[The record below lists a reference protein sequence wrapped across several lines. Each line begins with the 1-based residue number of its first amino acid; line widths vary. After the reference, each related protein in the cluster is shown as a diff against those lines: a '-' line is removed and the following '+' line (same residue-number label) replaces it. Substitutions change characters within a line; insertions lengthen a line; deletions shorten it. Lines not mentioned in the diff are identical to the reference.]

1 VRKRRNAKFPLG
13 HENCIAKTDMK
24 KIKFSGREVA
34 VLRAID
40 FSLGSTGGAIMERTR
55 LEAEETLDIV
65 NSLMD
70 TGYIETNPPCAFVE
84 VFALFDTLFE
94 INPAYVHDL
103 RQAIIRR

>member
-1 VRKRRNAKFPLG
+1 MRKRWNAEFAFRHG
-13 HENCIAKTDMK
+13 NCIAKTDMK

-40 FSLGSTGGAIMERTR
+40 FSLGSTGGAIMERTH
-55 LEAEETLDIV
+55 LEAEEALDIV

-70 TGYIETNPPCAFVE
+70 TGFIETNPPSAIVE

-94 INPAYVHDL
+94 INPAYAHDL